1 LDKWV
6 FDKEGLEI
14 MEIRKLA
21 ESDYDM
27 VVELYKELDELH
39 VQARPDYFVHRDK
52 DEIYPKDAFVHNLSH
67 PGVLELGTF
76 ENEQLVGFIRASLW
90 EESGMV
96 KDVKTVCLDNI
107 YVLPAYRRRGVAAR
121 LFAEFESW
129 AKEQGAVRL
138 DLHTWGFN
146 KSAIALYQAMG
157 MTPQRYVFEKKL

>member
-1 LDKWV
+1 ML
-6 FDKEGLEI
+6 
-14 MEIRKLA
+14 M
-21 ESDYDM
+21 
-27 VVELYKELDELH
+27 ELYKEPDEAQ
-39 VQARPDYFVHRDK
+39 VKARPDYFVHRDK
-52 DEIYPKDAFVHNLSH
+52 DEIYPKDAFIHNLSH

-96 KDVKTVCLDNI
+96 RDVKTVCSDNI
-107 YVLPAYRRRGVAAR
+107 YVLPAYRRKGVAAR
-121 LFAEFESW
+121 LFAEVESW